1 MPYSLIKIFANLKK
15 VRSFQNIVILDLKK
29 CNPFIIEII
38 CMPDKKSS
46 FRANMTVSAVMRA
59 LENPILTEFPYELS
73 DDSNFDDLTENVGY
87 RYTR

>member
-1 MPYSLIKIFANLKK
+1 MPNKK
-15 VRSFQNIVILDLKK
+15 V
-29 CNPFIIEII
+29 
-38 CMPDKKSS
+38 S